1 MESSEQ
7 VSTGQAP
14 SQGAPTAQLLLKP
27 QPLLREQGAQVINK
41 LQGCFYIPYLK
52 STVAY
57 LSFEFATTSIAQEK
71 GNCSCAPN
79 IVNTVRVLLKIFP
92 FA

>member
-14 SQGAPTAQLLLKP
+14 SQGAPTAQLLLKH
-27 QPLLREQGAQVINK
+27 QPLLREHKSTTSRKVA
-41 LQGCFYIPYLK
+41 FYIPYLK

-57 LSFEFATTSIAQEK
+57 LSFEYATTSIAQEK
-71 GNCSCAPN
+71 GNCSSAPN
-79 IVNTVRVLLKIFP
+79 IVNTVRALLKIFS
-92 FA
+92 FV

>member
-27 QPLLREQGAQVINK
+27 QPLLREQGAQVNNK
-41 LQGCFYIPYLK
+41 LQGCFLYSLPQINGRI
-52 STVAY
+52 
-57 LSFEFATTSIAQEK
+57 F
-71 GNCSCAPN
+71 
-79 IVNTVRVLLKIFP
+79 IV
-92 FA
+92 